1 MEFNH
6 EADEIY
12 SFYLVVVSRRGG
24 WCLHRVCEL
33 FDPSI
38 AYCLNTTPFSYM
50 IIYLRQTPS
59 IKLPFGSDCWDCRY
73 VCRHPAG
80 YSDWVRASLRFTNKF
95 LNIANKNSPPKTKAC
110 SISCCMMYSCQSSVW
125 FFATRGWLSDL
136 SSLGNA
142 RKDASN
148 GSIQNASIQER
159 WASFWCLMDNN
170 WVFIILK
177 LKVIN

>member
-1 MEFNH
+1 
-6 EADEIY
+6 
-12 SFYLVVVSRRGG
+12 
-24 WCLHRVCEL
+24 
-33 FDPSI
+33 
-38 AYCLNTTPFSYM
+38 M

-110 SISCCMMYSCQSSVW
+110 SLSCCMMYSCQSSVW

-148 GSIQNASIQER
+148 GSIHNQSINQGTSNMQSNFSSHHSHPMCMGKGLALFGDVGGWIEPALFS
-159 WASFWCLMDNN
+159 WYSSSLS
-170 WVFIILK
+170 
-177 LKVIN
+177 

>member
-1 MEFNH
+1 M
-6 EADEIY
+6 
-12 SFYLVVVSRRGG
+12 L
-24 WCLHRVCEL
+24 
-33 FDPSI
+33 
-38 AYCLNTTPFSYM
+38 
-50 IIYLRQTPS
+50 IYLRQTPS

-110 SISCCMMYSCQSSVW
+110 SLSCCMMYSCQSSVW

-148 GSIQNASIQER
+148 GSIQNPSIHPSTYLIRSANKVPLFQIKEHVY
-159 WASFWCLMDNN
+159 ATVGFYSTLHQLLLML
-170 WVFIILK
+170 VLK
-177 LKVIN
+177 DIWTYKFTMKWRSVSRVQS

>member
-1 MEFNH
+1 M
-6 EADEIY
+6 
-12 SFYLVVVSRRGG
+12 L
-24 WCLHRVCEL
+24 
-33 FDPSI
+33 
-38 AYCLNTTPFSYM
+38 
-50 IIYLRQTPS
+50 IYLRQTPS

-148 GSIQNASIQER
+148 GSIQNPSIHPSIKACWIWLFKQCISILWYQFLTREEIRKKVAALCYCCEIASDLF
-159 WASFWCLMDNN
+159 SDNCCN
-170 WVFIILK
+170 FVK
-177 LKVIN
+177 

>member
-1 MEFNH
+1 M
-6 EADEIY
+6 
-12 SFYLVVVSRRGG
+12 L
-24 WCLHRVCEL
+24 
-33 FDPSI
+33 
-38 AYCLNTTPFSYM
+38 
-50 IIYLRQTPS
+50 IYLRQTPS

-80 YSDWVRASLRFTNKF
+80 YSDWVRASLRFTNNF

-148 GSIQNASIQER
+148 GSIQNPSIHYAGNYQCRKVVVLKINSYFGE
-159 WASFWCLMDNN
+159 
-170 WVFIILK
+170 IIFFHEIVGNKPRLSPQPYAG
-177 LKVIN
+177 